1 MKISLRQYMPP
12 GYALV
17 VLLGIL
23 FSATILLGFTA
34 AQTPVLALVG
44 VAMIPLLLAIVL
56 VPDAPTLVVI
66 ALLYSNAAVIAVQ
79 FHHMPRMLGNAV
91 PGLLLIPLANY
102 LVIRRE
108 KLVVTSALIPIVLFH
123 LIQIFS
129 ILFTK
134 DVGLAFQN
142 WLDYLVEGLGLYFVI
157 TNAVRSQATLQRAIW
172 VLLIVGGL
180 IGGLSTYQLVTET
193 YKNNYGGF
201 AQVSNAA
208 FGTGETTLYGE
219 VLQPRLAGSI
229 GENNRFAQTMLMLV
243 PLGLFFI
250 GGTRSYLL
258 RGFIAILTVGSVLGV
273 AVTFSRGAA
282 VAFVFILII
291 MAFMRYI
298 KAMHLALVLL
308 GIVIF
313 FIALPQYS
321 VRILKFQAVIDAA
334 TSQEDSSPEAKVDS
348 SLQGRANEVLTALL
362 VFSDYPFFGVGP
374 HMFPSYYR
382 DYTKEAGFKS
392 RNAEREAHNL
402 YAGIAA
408 DNGLV
413 GLICFLA
420 IFAVTLRDLVLAR
433 RRLLQSNP
441 MLAYLATGFVLA
453 LISYLVTGV
462 GAHFTYIRFFWI
474 IMALANSTVYIA
486 QNPAKV
492 SEDRL
497 KNGGALTQE
506 NGFTLAVPSTG

>member
-1 MKISLRQYMPP
+1 MKISLRQYMPS
-12 GYALV
+12 GYMLV

-23 FSATILLGFTA
+23 FSTTILLGFTA
-34 AQTPVLALVG
+34 AQTPVLALAI
-44 VAMIPLLLAIVL
+44 VALIPLLLAIVL

-79 FHHMPRMLGNAV
+79 FHHMPRSLSTAV

-108 KLVVTSALIPIVLFH
+108 KIVVTSALIPILLFH
-123 LIQIFS
+123 LVQVFS

-134 DVGLAFQN
+134 DVDQAFQN
-142 WLDYLVEGLGLYFVI
+142 WMDYLLEGLGLYFVI
-157 TNAVRSQATLQRAIW
+157 TNAVRTQATLQKTIW

-180 IGGLSTYQLVTET
+180 IGGVSTYQLVTET
-193 YKNNYGGF
+193 YKNNYWGF

-258 RGFIAILTVGSVLGV
+258 RGLIALLTVGCVLGV

-282 VAFVFILII
+282 VAFVFVLIM

-298 KAMHLALVLL
+298 KVAHMGLVLL
-308 GIVIF
+308 GIVLF

-334 TSQEDSSPEAKVDS
+334 TSQENAVPESKVDS
-348 SLQGRANEVLTALL
+348 SLQGRANEVVAALL
-362 VFSDYPFFGVGP
+362 VFSDYPIFGVGP

-382 DYTKEAGFKS
+382 DYSKEAGFKS
-392 RNAEREAHNL
+392 RNADREAHNL
-402 YAGIAA
+402 YAGLAA

-413 GLICFLA
+413 GLTCFLA

-433 RRLLQSNP
+433 RRWLQSNP
-441 MLAYLATGFVLA
+441 GLALLATGFILA
-453 LISYLVTGV
+453 LIAYLVTGV

-486 QNPAKV
+486 QSQAKA
-492 SEDRL
+492 SDEQL
-497 KNGGALTQE
+497 KQSTNLAQKKGLAM
-506 NGFTLAVPSTG
+506 AVPSLG